1 MSLEPCTVRHP
12 RHRAP
17 SGADRAGRDVC
28 TRLGRDRRPAGAAPR
43 GERARRGGTGMDSL
57 ALRTSSRDQRA
68 AARAGVQR
76 RRDRPARLS
85 ARQSDTRAARGA
97 VRLFV
102 AINFPETL
110 RQGLWSATESLRS
123 GALPVRWV
131 KPEAMH
137 LTLKFLG
144 DLAAERQDELAGALR
159 RAAASSRAVTV
170 TVADFGAF
178 PDPRLPRLE

>member
-1 MSLEPCTVRHP
+1 M
-12 RHRAP
+12 
-17 SGADRAGRDVC
+17 
-28 TRLGRDRRPAGAAPR
+28 
-43 GERARRGGTGMDSL
+43 
-57 ALRTSSRDQRA
+57 
-68 AARAGVQR
+68 
-76 RRDRPARLS
+76 
-85 ARQSDTRAARGA
+85 
-97 VRLFV
+97 

-178 PDPRLPRLE
+178 PDPRRPRVLWAGVSPEPALELLQHQVEQAEAYVRGLGVTGDLRVRHLGAGARVEVGPEWIAWLAERLPDVTQRLQALGFSAVEIDPRGYRRGSLILERHAAP

>member
-1 MSLEPCTVRHP
+1 
-12 RHRAP
+12 
-17 SGADRAGRDVC
+17 
-28 TRLGRDRRPAGAAPR
+28 
-43 GERARRGGTGMDSL
+43 
-57 ALRTSSRDQRA
+57 
-68 AARAGVQR
+68 
-76 RRDRPARLS
+76 
-85 ARQSDTRAARGA
+85 
-97 VRLFV
+97 LFV

-144 DLAAERQDELAGALR
+144 ELAAERQDELGGALQ
-159 RAAASSRAVTV
+159 RAAGSCRAVTL

-178 PDPRLPRLE
+178 PDPRRPRVLWAGVSPEPGLELLQHQVEQEFGPLGFPPEGRAFRPHLTLGRAERGAPAAGFRDLEGLLGRLSFEQTVTVASVELMRSVPTHTAADYQPVASGRLS

>member
-1 MSLEPCTVRHP
+1 
-12 RHRAP
+12 
-17 SGADRAGRDVC
+17 
-28 TRLGRDRRPAGAAPR
+28 
-43 GERARRGGTGMDSL
+43 
-57 ALRTSSRDQRA
+57 
-68 AARAGVQR
+68 
-76 RRDRPARLS
+76 
-85 ARQSDTRAARGA
+85 
-97 VRLFV
+97 RLFV

-178 PDPRLPRLE
+178 PDPRRPRVVWAGVSPEPALELLQHQVEQEFGPLGFPPEGRPFRPHLTLGRAERGGPAVHFRDLEGLLGRLTFEQTVTVSSVELMRSVPTHTGADYQPVASGRLS